1 MPQLKGSELMKYLE
15 DRVKKF
21 YSKKSST
28 IKKDLDLVKADAVHI
43 KAHPSKEDIDELIE
57 DINKSQRSIKG
68 GTIYRTYNH
77 GSKDP
82 FWSYKDD
89 GQELL
94 VTTKKGKTE
103 DQDDISHDRL
113 KKGYKE
119 QVQAIIDGSIDLLSR
134 TMTDHTP
141 DERNELML
149 MNQEDKPKG
158 NRLQLTARDIGIA
171 YRGPTVGFNKDKEL
185 LIRKA
190 LKPHGLEIPKTPDE
204 LKAIKDKVSKEE
216 YRSIVSHNLKMTQG
230 YNEVN
235 TPAFQRAIE
244 SQLLEQKLKH
254 DDEATTVL
262 SKAHAKAFAKLEQSQ
277 KGVVDELIKSEES
290 KKKKDKKKKKKA
302 LKESSGAAEEPS
314 EEAPEE
320 PVEPVEEYE
329 LNPELR
335 PKEESVDKP
344 TKGKK
349 DKSLINSYEIDID
362 IKRIQSSG
370 EFNTG
375 EAFEEVLLQPKYS
388 SIIQKTFG
396 DSSELYPTSS
406 IPALQDIILST
417 GMPLTKA
424 CIYDMYSSNN
434 VFELKNFHEL
444 SYADISKK
452 GGLYINVS
460 KLIGSELYRPEF
472 YTEDGEVKLFNVNVG
487 VMDKG
492 VRKDFKLF
500 NKSGKT
506 LHFIYNLSD
515 GVYKYDISNDKEFE
529 LVPLLD
535 SKGTQIKKSGKK
547 IMVYNPVQPRVVQG
561 TFLGKQCFVLN
572 PKHLHKI

>member
-1 MPQLKGSELMKYLE
+1 MKRITGEELMNYLN

-21 YSKKSST
+21 YSKKKSST

-43 KAHPSKEDIDELIE
+43 KAHPSKEDINELIE
-57 DINKSQRSIKG
+57 DINKSQKSIKG

-82 FWSYKDD
+82 VWAYKND

-103 DQDDISHDRL
+103 DQDDIRYDSSL
-113 KKGYKE
+113 KGYKE
-119 QVQAIIDGSIDLLSR
+119 QAQAIIDGSINFLSKN
-134 TMTDHTP
+134 MGHHTP
-141 DERNELML
+141 DERIEFML

-171 YRGPTVGFNKDKEL
+171 ERGPTVGFNKDKEL

-190 LKPHGLEIPKTPDE
+190 LKPHGLEIPKTPAE
-204 LKAIKDKVSKEE
+204 LRVIKDKVSKEE

-235 TPAFQRAIE
+235 TPAFQRAID
-244 SQLLEQKLKH
+244 SQLLEQKLKYE
-254 DDEATTVL
+254 DEGSSASTKARL
-262 SKAHAKAFAKLEQSQ
+262 SAYAKLEQSQ

-290 KKKKDKKKKKKA
+290 KKKKDKKKKEA
-302 LKESSGAAEEPS
+302 LKVSSGAAEEPS
-314 EEAPEE
+314 EEAPDE
-320 PVEPVEEYE
+320 PEVEYE

-335 PKEESVDKP
+335 PKEEPVDKP

-362 IKRIQSSG
+362 IKRIQMSG

-388 SIIQKTFG
+388 SILQKTFG
-396 DSSELYPTSS
+396 DSSELHPTSS

-452 GGLYINVS
+452 GGLFINVS

-535 SKGTQIKKSGKK
+535 SKGTQIKKNGKK

-572 PKHLHKI
+572 PRHLHKI